1 VPNRTVA
8 GLPDFPMGQIA
19 GRPLE
24 PQPGEQFGLPNGPVQ
39 LSATPVMAGFDMA
52 GEAAAAMATGNA
64 GQFTQN
70 PMEAAQLRSEAMEGQ
85 QPMASTAGAVAG
97 DIASMGILRSPVA
110 AARGMVQWNAA
121 KRAEQLAEQGQKL
134 SPFAPSIEAMLKKM
148 GSKNESMEW
157 LANRAG
163 RTTEAGIEG
172 AVLGIMNSSDPVE
185 LASYAAGTQAA
196 GSAAL
201 GILGG
206 LTSGGPMKAGGKMA
220 LAAASAAGLIQVFK
234 SATPGGDD
242 WILPTIEGGFNK
254 VAATVGIGMLSGL
267 VGSGRLTSPKLTAS
281 VADQITA
288 AQRSGLYSVLSD
300 AREDRRIETVVNR
313 LASNPDYF
321 GTTAQ
326 RRMERAFRNPNISI
340 TGVID
345 DLMESDREF
354 RTKYMALER
363 NQ

>member
-1 VPNRTVA
+1 
-8 GLPDFPMGQIA
+8 
-19 GRPLE
+19 
-24 PQPGEQFGLPNGPVQ
+24 
-39 LSATPVMAGFDMA
+39 
-52 GEAAAAMATGNA
+52 
-64 GQFTQN
+64 
-70 PMEAAQLRSEAMEGQ
+70 
-85 QPMASTAGAVAG
+85 
-97 DIASMGILRSPVA
+97 
-110 AARGMVQWNAA
+110 
-121 KRAEQLAEQGQKL
+121 
-134 SPFAPSIEAMLKKM
+134 MLKKM

-267 VGSGRLTSPKLTAS
+267 VGSGRLTSPKLTAA

-321 GTTAQ
+321 GTTAA

-340 TGVID
+340 TGVVD